1 MANNTKELP
10 KKEDN
15 LQEVV
20 LKLNKDINPST
31 LRLISISDL
40 EVVYQAL
47 YNPSGN
53 KQIIDA
59 STILKNIA
67 AKNKIV

>member
-67 AKNKIV
+67 SKNKIV